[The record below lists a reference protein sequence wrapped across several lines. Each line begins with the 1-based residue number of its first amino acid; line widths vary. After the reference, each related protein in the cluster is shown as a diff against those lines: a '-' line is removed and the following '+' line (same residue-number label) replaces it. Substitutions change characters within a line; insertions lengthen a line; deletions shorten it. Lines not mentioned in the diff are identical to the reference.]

1 MTDFEKLDQE
11 IRQAQASGNTDRLM
25 EIYHKL
31 GLEELKSDQ
40 DAGAFLLVQA
50 YVYALE
56 SGRAEAEDIHK
67 ILKEMG
73 REE

>member
-31 GLEELKSDQ
+31 GLEELKSD
-40 DAGAFLLVQA
+40 
-50 YVYALE
+50 
-56 SGRAEAEDIHK
+56 
-67 ILKEMG
+67 
-73 REE
+73 